1 VPHVSTS
8 IFPGLYKNKGFRS
21 VALVIKRLCTLC
33 IKNFTKNPSNFYLLK
48 VKKNHG
54 DSVKNE
60 SARKKKTGGGWVPNA
75 PPSCLR
81 FNEYWFTSSLK
92 IILLKGSTYVT
103 LHNCLVTLEL
113 ELHNLF

>member
-48 VKKNHG
+48 VKKIHG

-60 SARKKKTGGGWVPNA
+60 SAREKKTGGGWVPNA
-75 PPSCLR
+75 PPPP
-81 FNEYWFTSSLK
+81 
-92 IILLKGSTYVT
+92 V
-103 LHNCLVTLEL
+103 
-113 ELHNLF
+113 